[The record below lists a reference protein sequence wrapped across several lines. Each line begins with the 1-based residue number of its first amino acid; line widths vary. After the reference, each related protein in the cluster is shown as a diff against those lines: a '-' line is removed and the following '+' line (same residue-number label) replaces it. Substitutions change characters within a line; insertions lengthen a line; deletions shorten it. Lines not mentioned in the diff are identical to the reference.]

1 MSRLRGD
8 RGAGNV
14 ERSGVSITR
23 RDVLRVGSLALGAT
37 AWPGMTAGQV
47 LASEREEAPAKSVI
61 VLWMAGGVT
70 HLDSFDPK
78 PDAPEIVRG
87 ALDTIATTLPGVGF
101 AESMPR
107 MARAAHRISLVRSFS
122 HDNNDHFQSQAYAL
136 SGRKVAMNQ
145 ITTEPNVGS
154 IVSYLLGPR
163 ASLPGYITVPG
174 ITRPGPPPHN
184 LFVGGWLGE
193 ACAPFSVGGEPA
205 EPDFTKG
212 LGRDSDRPG
221 SLEDNLR
228 PEPLTFPAGLN
239 EPRLAR
245 REGLRALTERAVRS
259 ADASGVLGAMES
271 HYRGAF
277 SLLASAEVRRAFDLA
292 REPETVRAAYGR
304 TKLGGRCLLARR
316 LVEAGARFVLV
327 DYGYDPDYGN
337 LWDNHCVPE
346 QRQPHISE
354 MAKRPYHLAGMDRAF
369 AALLDDLAARGLLDS
384 TLVVFLTEFG
394 RTPRINSN
402 GGRDHWGAAGSI
414 FFAGG
419 GAVSGAVIGA
429 TDKQAAFPTG
439 RGYSHGDIAATIYR
453 ALRIRPETM
462 LHDRLGRP
470 FPVLPEGEP
479 IPGVLA

>member
-1 MSRLRGD
+1 MGRIEGD
-8 RGAGNV
+8 RLA
-14 ERSGVSITR
+14 ITR
-23 RDVLRVGSLALGAT
+23 RDVLRVGSLAVGAT
-37 AWPGMTAGQV
+37 AWPGMSLAQARASDRAG
-47 LASEREEAPAKSVI
+47 APAQSVI

-78 PDAPEIVRG
+78 PDAPEVVRG
-87 ALDTIATTLPGVGF
+87 TLAAIDTTLPGVRF
-101 AESMPR
+101 AESMPN
-107 MARAAHRISLVRSFS
+107 MARVAHRISLVRSFS

-136 SGRKVAMNQ
+136 SGRKVTMSQ

-154 IVSYLLGPR
+154 IVSHLLGPR
-163 ASLPGYITVPG
+163 ASLPGYVTVPG
-174 ITRPGPPPHN
+174 TTRPGPPPHN

-193 ACAPFSVGGEPA
+193 AFAPFAVGGEPA
-205 EPDFTKG
+205 EADFTKG
-212 LGRDSDRPG
+212 LGRDADRPG
-221 SLEDNLR
+221 DLEDNLR
-228 PEPLTFPAGLN
+228 PEPLTFPTGLD
-239 EPRLAR
+239 EHRLGR
-245 REGLRALTERAVRS
+245 RAGLRALTERGIRA
-259 ADASGVLGAMES
+259 ADAAGTLGAMET

-277 SLLASAEVRRAFDLA
+277 SLLASSAVRQAFDLA
-292 REPETVRAAYGR
+292 REPEPVRAAYGR

-394 RTPRINSN
+394 RTPRINSQ
-402 GGRDHWGAAGSI
+402 GGRDHWGAAGSM

-419 GAVSGAVIGA
+419 GANAGAVIGA
-429 TDKQAAFPTG
+429 TDKQAAYPTG
-439 RGYSHGDIAATIYR
+439 RGHSHGDIAATIYR
-453 ALRIRPETM
+453 ALRIMPDTL
-462 LHDRLGRP
+462 LHDRQGRP
-470 FPVLPEGEP
+470 LAVLPEGEP